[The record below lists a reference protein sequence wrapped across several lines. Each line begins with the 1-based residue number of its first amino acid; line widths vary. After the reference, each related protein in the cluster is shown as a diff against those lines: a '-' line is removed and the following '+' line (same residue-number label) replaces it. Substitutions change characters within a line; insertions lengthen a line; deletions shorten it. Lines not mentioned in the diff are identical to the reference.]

1 MKKSNLGYVL
11 VLVAALMWGSIGIFV
26 NGISAMGVSSQ
37 SMAAFRLLVGALI
50 LAPVLMFMGCRP
62 GEGSTVAQG
71 PLALFK
77 ASPKELVPC
86 ALVGIVGLAAANTC
100 YYECMGEVGMSTASV
115 LLYTSPVFGVMLG
128 RVLYREDVT
137 PNKLVAIVFN
147 IVGCVLAVT
156 NGDLSGFHFSVWG
169 VTSGVIAGLCGAS
182 LAVFSRIATK
192 TVHPLAVT
200 FWGFVFGGAVMA
212 AIAAPWP
219 DVAAA
224 MSPQL
229 LLLFLGFGLI
239 PTAVAYIL
247 YMQGLSMGLETSKV
261 PVVMSFETVVTV
273 LLGIGVYA
281 ELAALINEART
292 GLTNPNAP
300 VEAAAAPAKKAKASR
315 HSSGP
320 AKIVL
325 ARLDYRLLH
334 GQVVFTWTT
343 KVQAER
349 IIVVDNA
356 AANDDIKKGALKLAK
371 PQGVRLNVFTV
382 ERALAKMDKLNTLG
396 ERVMFVFG
404 NTAEMLQFCQGYKL
418 DAINLGA
425 TANHDGAD
433 QVGGK
438 DSSVFLDATQKADVN
453 QLLDMGIKLYV
464 QQTPTYQSVDIDA
477 KL

>member
-11 VLVAALMWGSIGIFV
+11 VLIAALMWGSIGIFV
-26 NGISAMGVSSQ
+26 KGISALGVSSQ
-37 SMAAFRLLVGALI
+37 SMAAFRLLSGAVLM
-50 LAPVLMFMGCRP
+50 APVLAFMGCQGGDR
-62 GEGSTVAQG
+62 EGKASG

-86 ALVGIVGLAAANTC
+86 ALLGIIGLATANTL

-137 PNKLVAIVFN
+137 PNKLVAIAFN
-147 IVGCVLAVT
+147 IGGCVLAVT

-169 VTSGVIAGLCGAS
+169 VTSGVIAGFCGAS

-200 FWGFVFGGAVMA
+200 FGACFGGAVMA

-229 LLLFLGFGLI
+229 LLLFFGFGLI
-239 PTAVAYIL
+239 PTAVAYVL

-281 ELAALINEART
+281 EPAGAIKVLGIVLVLASILIMNTDFSRLRNSVIVKRIVESMTFKPNAWWTEKSQDMDLFKERT
-292 GLTNPNAP
+292 GIALEPT
-300 VEAAAAPAKKAKASR
+300 
-315 HSSGP
+315 
-320 AKIVL
+320 
-325 ARLDYRLLH
+325 
-334 GQVVFTWTT
+334 
-343 KVQAER
+343 VQES
-349 IIVVDNA
+349 
-356 AANDDIKKGALKLAK
+356 
-371 PQGVRLNVFTV
+371 PWYFVR
-382 ERALAKMDKLNTLG
+382 
-396 ERVMFVFG
+396 
-404 NTAEMLQFCQGYKL
+404 
-418 DAINLGA
+418 
-425 TANHDGAD
+425 
-433 QVGGK
+433 
-438 DSSVFLDATQKADVN
+438 
-453 QLLDMGIKLYV
+453 
-464 QQTPTYQSVDIDA
+464 
-477 KL
+477 

>member
-11 VLVAALMWGSIGIFV
+11 VLIAALMWGSIGIFV
-26 NGISAMGVSSQ
+26 NGISAMGVTSQ

-77 ASPKELVPC
+77 ASPKELVSC

-115 LLYTSPVFGVMLG
+115 LLYTSPVFGVVLG

-137 PNKLVAIVFN
+137 PNKLVAIAFN
-147 IVGCVLAVT
+147 IGGCVLAVT

-169 VTSGVIAGLCGAS
+169 VTSGVIAGFCGAS

-200 FWGFVFGGAVMA
+200 FWGLVFGGAVMA
-212 AIAAPWP
+212 

-273 LLGIGVYA
+273 LVGIGVYA
-281 ELAALINEART
+281 ESAGAIKVLGIVLVLMSILIMNTDFSKLRNSVFVGHVAESMTFKPNAWWTEKTQDMDLFKERT
-292 GLTNPNAP
+292 GIALEPT
-300 VEAAAAPAKKAKASR
+300 
-315 HSSGP
+315 
-320 AKIVL
+320 
-325 ARLDYRLLH
+325 
-334 GQVVFTWTT
+334 
-343 KVQAER
+343 VQES
-349 IIVVDNA
+349 
-356 AANDDIKKGALKLAK
+356 
-371 PQGVRLNVFTV
+371 PWYFVR
-382 ERALAKMDKLNTLG
+382 
-396 ERVMFVFG
+396 
-404 NTAEMLQFCQGYKL
+404 
-418 DAINLGA
+418 
-425 TANHDGAD
+425 
-433 QVGGK
+433 
-438 DSSVFLDATQKADVN
+438 
-453 QLLDMGIKLYV
+453 
-464 QQTPTYQSVDIDA
+464 
-477 KL
+477 

>member
-11 VLVAALMWGSIGIFV
+11 VLIAALMWGSIGIFV

-37 SMAAFRLLVGALI
+37 SMAAFRLLSGAVLM
-50 LAPVLMFMGCRP
+50 APVLAFMGCQGGDR
-62 GEGSTVAQG
+62 EGKASG

-86 ALVGIVGLAAANTC
+86 ALLGIIGLATANTL

-137 PNKLVAIVFN
+137 PNKLVAIAFN
-147 IVGCVLAVT
+147 IGGCVLAVT

-169 VTSGVIAGLCGAS
+169 VTSGVIAGFCGAS

-200 FWGFVFGGAVMA
+200 FWGLVFGGAVMA

-229 LLLFLGFGLI
+229 LLLFFGFGLI
-239 PTAVAYIL
+239 PTAVAYVL

-281 ELAALINEART
+281 EPAGAIKVLGIVLVLASILIMNTDFSRLRNSVIVKRIVESMTLSPTRGGPKNLRTWICLRNAL
-292 GLTNPNAP
+292 
-300 VEAAAAPAKKAKASR
+300 ASR
-315 HSSGP
+315 WSPPCRKAPGTSCDRGLCTASGLGLSSQRRPIQPQRFKYVKPVNGRFSP
-320 AKIVL
+320 AN
-325 ARLDYRLLH
+325 
-334 GQVVFTWTT
+334 G
-343 KVQAER
+343 
-349 IIVVDNA
+349 
-356 AANDDIKKGALKLAK
+356 
-371 PQGVRLNVFTV
+371 
-382 ERALAKMDKLNTLG
+382 
-396 ERVMFVFG
+396 
-404 NTAEMLQFCQGYKL
+404 
-418 DAINLGA
+418 
-425 TANHDGAD
+425 
-433 QVGGK
+433 
-438 DSSVFLDATQKADVN
+438 
-453 QLLDMGIKLYV
+453 LY
-464 QQTPTYQSVDIDA
+464 TN
-477 KL
+477 

>member
-11 VLVAALMWGSIGIFV
+11 VLIAALMWGSIGIFV
-26 NGISAMGVSSQ
+26 KGISALGVSSQ
-37 SMAAFRLLVGALI
+37 SMAAFRLLSGAVLM
-50 LAPVLMFMGCRP
+50 APVLAFMGCQGGAR
-62 GEGSTVAQG
+62 EGKASG

-86 ALVGIVGLAAANTC
+86 ALLGIIGLATANTL

-137 PNKLVAIVFN
+137 PNKLVAIAFN
-147 IVGCVLAVT
+147 IGGCVLAVT

-169 VTSGVIAGLCGAS
+169 VTSGVIAGFCGAS

-200 FWGFVFGGAVMA
+200 FWGLDFGGAVMA

-229 LLLFLGFGLI
+229 LLLFFGFGLI
-239 PTAVAYIL
+239 PTAVAYVL

-281 ELAALINEART
+281 EPAGAIKVLGIVLVLASILIMNTDFSRLRNSAIVKRIVVSMTFKPNAWWTEKSQDMDLFKERT
-292 GLTNPNAP
+292 GIALEPT
-300 VEAAAAPAKKAKASR
+300 
-315 HSSGP
+315 
-320 AKIVL
+320 
-325 ARLDYRLLH
+325 
-334 GQVVFTWTT
+334 
-343 KVQAER
+343 VQES
-349 IIVVDNA
+349 
-356 AANDDIKKGALKLAK
+356 
-371 PQGVRLNVFTV
+371 PWYFVR
-382 ERALAKMDKLNTLG
+382 
-396 ERVMFVFG
+396 
-404 NTAEMLQFCQGYKL
+404 
-418 DAINLGA
+418 
-425 TANHDGAD
+425 
-433 QVGGK
+433 
-438 DSSVFLDATQKADVN
+438 
-453 QLLDMGIKLYV
+453 
-464 QQTPTYQSVDIDA
+464 
-477 KL
+477 

>member
-1 MKKSNLGYVL
+1 MKRSNLGYAL
-11 VLVAALMWGSIGIFV
+11 VLIAALMWGSIGIFV

-62 GEGSTVAQG
+62 GEGSTVVQG
-71 PLALFK
+71 PLTLFK
-77 ASPKELVPC
+77 ASPKELVSC

-100 YYECMGEVGMSTASV
+100 YYECMREVGMSTASV
-115 LLYTSPVFGVMLG
+115 LLYTSPVFGVALG

-137 PNKLVAIVFN
+137 LNKLVAIVFN

-281 ELAALINEART
+281 E
-292 GLTNPNAP
+292 
-300 VEAAAAPAKKAKASR
+300 PAGAIKVL
-315 HSSGP
+315 G
-320 AKIVL
+320 IVL
-325 ARLDYRLLH
+325 VLAS
-334 GQVVFTWTT
+334 
-343 KVQAER
+343 
-349 IIVVDNA
+349 IVIMNTDFS
-356 AANDDIKKGALKLAK
+356 KL
-371 PQGVRLNVFTV
+371 RN
-382 ERALAKMDKLNTLG
+382 
-396 ERVMFVFG
+396 
-404 NTAEMLQFCQGYKL
+404 
-418 DAINLGA
+418 
-425 TANHDGAD
+425 
-433 QVGGK
+433 
-438 DSSVFLDATQKADVN
+438 SVFVGHVVEST
-453 QLLDMGIKLYV
+453 GIALEPTV
-464 QQTPTYQSVDIDA
+464 QESPWYFVR
-477 KL
+477 

>member
-11 VLVAALMWGSIGIFV
+11 VLIAALMWGSIGIFV

-115 LLYTSPVFGVMLG
+115 LLYTSPVFGVVLG
-128 RVLYREDVT
+128 RVLYREDV
-137 PNKLVAIVFN
+137 
-147 IVGCVLAVT
+147 
-156 NGDLSGFHFSVWG
+156 
-169 VTSGVIAGLCGAS
+169 
-182 LAVFSRIATK
+182 
-192 TVHPLAVT
+192 
-200 FWGFVFGGAVMA
+200 A

-273 LLGIGVYA
+273 LVGIGVYA
-281 ELAALINEART
+281 EPAGAIKVLGIVLVLASILIMNTDFSKLRNSVFVGHVVESMTFKPNAWWTEKSQDMDLFKERT
-292 GLTNPNAP
+292 GIALEPT
-300 VEAAAAPAKKAKASR
+300 
-315 HSSGP
+315 
-320 AKIVL
+320 
-325 ARLDYRLLH
+325 
-334 GQVVFTWTT
+334 
-343 KVQAER
+343 VQES
-349 IIVVDNA
+349 
-356 AANDDIKKGALKLAK
+356 
-371 PQGVRLNVFTV
+371 PWYFVR
-382 ERALAKMDKLNTLG
+382 
-396 ERVMFVFG
+396 
-404 NTAEMLQFCQGYKL
+404 
-418 DAINLGA
+418 
-425 TANHDGAD
+425 
-433 QVGGK
+433 
-438 DSSVFLDATQKADVN
+438 
-453 QLLDMGIKLYV
+453 
-464 QQTPTYQSVDIDA
+464 
-477 KL
+477 

>member
-1 MKKSNLGYVL
+1 
-11 VLVAALMWGSIGIFV
+11 
-26 NGISAMGVSSQ
+26 
-37 SMAAFRLLVGALI
+37 
-50 LAPVLMFMGCRP
+50 
-62 GEGSTVAQG
+62 
-71 PLALFK
+71 
-77 ASPKELVPC
+77 
-86 ALVGIVGLAAANTC
+86 
-100 YYECMGEVGMSTASV
+100 MSTASV

-219 DVAAA
+219 EVAAA

-273 LLGIGVYA
+273 LVGIGVYA
-281 ELAALINEART
+281 EPAGAIKVLGIVLVLASILIMNTDFSKLRNSVFVGHVIESMTFKPNAWWTEKSQDMDLFKERT
-292 GLTNPNAP
+292 GIALEPT
-300 VEAAAAPAKKAKASR
+300 
-315 HSSGP
+315 
-320 AKIVL
+320 
-325 ARLDYRLLH
+325 
-334 GQVVFTWTT
+334 
-343 KVQAER
+343 VQES
-349 IIVVDNA
+349 
-356 AANDDIKKGALKLAK
+356 
-371 PQGVRLNVFTV
+371 PWYFVR
-382 ERALAKMDKLNTLG
+382 
-396 ERVMFVFG
+396 
-404 NTAEMLQFCQGYKL
+404 
-418 DAINLGA
+418 
-425 TANHDGAD
+425 
-433 QVGGK
+433 
-438 DSSVFLDATQKADVN
+438 
-453 QLLDMGIKLYV
+453 
-464 QQTPTYQSVDIDA
+464 
-477 KL
+477 

>member
-1 MKKSNLGYVL
+1 MTEEAAFEEEQSGLCAGADRRAYV
-11 VLVAALMWGSIGIFV
+11 GSIGIFV

-62 GEGSTVAQG
+62 GEGSTVVQG
-71 PLALFK
+71 PLTLFK
-77 ASPKELVPC
+77 ASPKELVSC

-100 YYECMGEVGMSTASV
+100 YYECMREVGMSTASV
-115 LLYTSPVFGVMLG
+115 LLYTSPVFGVALG

-137 PNKLVAIVFN
+137 LNKLVAIVFN

-182 LAVFSRIATK
+182 LAVFSRVATK

-247 YMQGLSMGLETSKV
+247 YMQGLSMGLETSKGSRRNV
-261 PVVMSFETVVTV
+261 
-273 LLGIGVYA
+273 I
-281 ELAALINEART
+281 RD
-292 GLTNPNAP
+292 
-300 VEAAAAPAKKAKASR
+300 SR
-315 HSSGP
+315 HRTAGHWCLRRARRRDQSSGHRFG
-320 AKIVL
+320 
-325 ARLDYRLLH
+325 ARVHRDYEHRL
-334 GQVVFTWTT
+334 F
-343 KVQAER
+343 QA
-349 IIVVDNA
+349 A
-356 AANDDIKKGALKLAK
+356 
-371 PQGVRLNVFTV
+371 
-382 ERALAKMDKLNTLG
+382 
-396 ERVMFVFG
+396 
-404 NTAEMLQFCQGYKL
+404 
-418 DAINLGA
+418 
-425 TANHDGAD
+425 
-433 QVGGK
+433 
-438 DSSVFLDATQKADVN
+438 
-453 QLLDMGIKLYV
+453 
-464 QQTPTYQSVDIDA
+464 QQCVCRSCR
-477 KL
+477 

>member
-11 VLVAALMWGSIGIFV
+11 VLIAALMWGSIGIFV

-37 SMAAFRLLVGALI
+37 SMAAFRLLVGAFI

-156 NGDLSGFHFSVWG
+156 SGDLSGFHFSVWG

-212 AIAAPWP
+212 AIAGARGCSCWGWLRGRLSPGQCRHSCCCCSLAL
-219 DVAAA
+219 DS
-224 MSPQL
+224 SPQPWL
-229 LLLFLGFGLI
+229 
-239 PTAVAYIL
+239 TSYICRVCPW
-247 YMQGLSMGLETSKV
+247 G
-261 PVVMSFETVVTV
+261 
-273 LLGIGVYA
+273 
-281 ELAALINEART
+281 
-292 GLTNPNAP
+292 
-300 VEAAAAPAKKAKASR
+300 SR
-315 HSSGP
+315 HRKFPS
-320 AKIVL
+320 
-325 ARLDYRLLH
+325 
-334 GQVVFTWTT
+334 
-343 KVQAER
+343 
-349 IIVVDNA
+349 
-356 AANDDIKKGALKLAK
+356 
-371 PQGVRLNVFTV
+371 
-382 ERALAKMDKLNTLG
+382 
-396 ERVMFVFG
+396 
-404 NTAEMLQFCQGYKL
+404 
-418 DAINLGA
+418 
-425 TANHDGAD
+425 
-433 QVGGK
+433 
-438 DSSVFLDATQKADVN
+438 
-453 QLLDMGIKLYV
+453 
-464 QQTPTYQSVDIDA
+464 
-477 KL
+477 

>member
-1 MKKSNLGYVL
+1 
-11 VLVAALMWGSIGIFV
+11 MWGSIGIFV

-273 LLGIGVYA
+273 LVGIGVYA
-281 ELAALINEART
+281 EPAGAIKSWASCGARVHPDYEHRLLKLRNSVFVGHVIESMTFKPNAWWTEKSQDMDLFKERT
-292 GLTNPNAP
+292 GIALEPTVQESPGTSCDRGLRAG
-300 VEAAAAPAKKAKASR
+300 SDLGL
-315 HSSGP
+315 SS
-320 AKIVL
+320 
-325 ARLDYRLLH
+325 
-334 GQVVFTWTT
+334 
-343 KVQAER
+343 
-349 IIVVDNA
+349 
-356 AANDDIKKGALKLAK
+356 
-371 PQGVRLNVFTV
+371 
-382 ERALAKMDKLNTLG
+382 
-396 ERVMFVFG
+396 
-404 NTAEMLQFCQGYKL
+404 
-418 DAINLGA
+418 
-425 TANHDGAD
+425 
-433 QVGGK
+433 
-438 DSSVFLDATQKADVN
+438 
-453 QLLDMGIKLYV
+453 
-464 QQTPTYQSVDIDA
+464 
-477 KL
+477 